1 MYCVQCGVEL
11 QHGAGR
17 CPLCG
22 LRVYHPDLSTET
34 PEARPYP
41 AFAGSAERV
50 RPGGLLLILTF
61 LFALPILICL
71 MVDLRLSGGV
81 TWSGIA
87 ALGVCAAYIA
97 VCLPLWFRNRNPA
110 VFFPITMAALL
121 GVTLYVCLKTGGRWF
136 LPFAFPVG
144 GALLV
149 ILETVIVL
157 LRYAVRGRRHRVLY
171 ILGGASIA
179 LGGLCMLVEF
189 FLRVSFGIPM
199 QWWSLYPLAALT
211 LLGLLLIVIAASA
224 PLRESLHKR
233 FFI

>member
-1 MYCVQCGVEL
+1 
-11 QHGAGR
+11 
-17 CPLCG
+17 
-22 LRVYHPDLSTET
+22 
-34 PEARPYP
+34 
-41 AFAGSAERV
+41 
-50 RPGGLLLILTF
+50 
-61 LFALPILICL
+61 
-71 MVDLRLSGGV
+71 
-81 TWSGIA
+81 
-87 ALGVCAAYIA
+87 
-97 VCLPLWFRNRNPA
+97 
-110 VFFPITMAALL
+110 MAALL

-189 FLRVSFGIPM
+189 LLRVSFGIPM

-211 LLGLLLIVIAASA
+211 LLGLMLIVIAASA